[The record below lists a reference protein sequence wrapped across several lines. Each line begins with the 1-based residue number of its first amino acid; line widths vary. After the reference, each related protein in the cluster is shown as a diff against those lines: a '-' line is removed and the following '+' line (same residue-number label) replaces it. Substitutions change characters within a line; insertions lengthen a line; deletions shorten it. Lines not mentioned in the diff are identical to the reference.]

1 MGWLVGYTLGSMA
14 AALVI
19 VRGFEAVTD
28 PLFRVPS
35 RIWRKFWSS
44 SERGQR

>member
-14 AALVI
+14 AALVV
-19 VRGFEAVTD
+19 VRAFEAVTD
-28 PLFRVPS
+28 PFFKAPS
-35 RIWRKFWSS
+35 KIWRRLRSS